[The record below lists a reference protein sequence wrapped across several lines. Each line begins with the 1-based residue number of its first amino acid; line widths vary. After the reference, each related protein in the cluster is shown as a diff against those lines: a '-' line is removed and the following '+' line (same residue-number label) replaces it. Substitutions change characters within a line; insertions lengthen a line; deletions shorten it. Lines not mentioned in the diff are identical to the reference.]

1 MIPPAVP
8 ETEEQVLYVGLAK
21 SGKLYESK
29 LDDDSRTMSKNAT
42 SFSVASGFVIF
53 TTTLHE
59 AVFAPIALL
68 PRLFEQTDATAPKD
82 IPPDWP
88 TRKVERGSRI
98 VVAVPSSM
106 SLVLQMPRGNLETI
120 NPRPL
125 VMEVVKQDLD
135 AYVFLSPFSALSP
148 THPSLDSGNYR
159 KAFFACRKHRI
170 DLNVIVDHDP
180 EAFAEKIPSFVEQI
194 PEVEHLNLFLALVG

>member
-1 MIPPAVP
+1 MIPPTVP
-8 ETEEQVLYVGLAK
+8 ETEEHILYIGLAK

-29 LDDDSRTMSKNAT
+29 LDDDTRTMSKNAT
-42 SFSVASGFVIF
+42 SFSIASGFVIF

-59 AVFAPIALL
+59 VVFAPVALL
-68 PRLFEQTDATAPKD
+68 PKLFEQTDAAAPKE

-135 AYVFLSPFSALSP
+135 AYVFLSPFCVIAISP
-148 THPSLDSGNYR
+148 LFGHSGNYR

-180 EAFAEKIPSFVEQI
+180 EAFVERIPSFVEQI

>member
-1 MIPPAVP
+1 MSNTDSRSLDTEKDIPLPVARFPEFCIHVHKVVIPSTVP
-8 ETEEQVLYVGLAK
+8 ETEEHLLYIGLAK

-29 LDDDSRTMSKNAT
+29 SDDESRTMSKNAT
-42 SFSVASGFVIF
+42 SFTVASGFIIF

-68 PRLFEQTDATAPKD
+68 PILFGRTDEAAPKE

-135 AYVFLSPFSALSP
+135 AYVFLSPVSAL
-148 THPSLDSGNYR
+148 
-159 KAFFACRKHRI
+159 
-170 DLNVIVDHDP
+170 
-180 EAFAEKIPSFVEQI
+180 
-194 PEVEHLNLFLALVG
+194 

>member
-1 MIPPAVP
+1 VIPPTVP
-8 ETEEQVLYVGLAK
+8 ETEEHVLYIGLAK

-29 LDDDSRTMSKNAT
+29 SDDESRTMSKNAT
-42 SFSVASGFVIF
+42 SFSIASGFVIF

-59 AVFAPIALL
+59 VVFAPIALL
-68 PRLFEQTDATAPKD
+68 PKLFEQTDVAAPKE
-82 IPPDWP
+82 IPPDWA

-135 AYVFLSPFSALSP
+135 AYVFLSPFSALL
-148 THPSLDSGNYR
+148 PS
-159 KAFFACRKHRI
+159 H
-170 DLNVIVDHDP
+170 
-180 EAFAEKIPSFVEQI
+180 
-194 PEVEHLNLFLALVG
+194 LFLDTVEITAKRFLLAANIVSTSMSSLTTIVRRSRREFQRLWNKFLKSNI

>member
-1 MIPPAVP
+1 M
-8 ETEEQVLYVGLAK
+8 
-21 SGKLYESK
+21 
-29 LDDDSRTMSKNAT
+29 MSKNAT
-42 SFSVASGFVIF
+42 SFSIASGFVIF

-59 AVFAPIALL
+59 VVFAPIALL
-68 PRLFEQTDATAPKD
+68 PKLFEKTDATAPKE

-148 THPSLDSGNYR
+148 SYLFSDTVEITAKRFLLAANTASTSMSSLTTILRRSWREFRPLWN
-159 KAFFACRKHRI
+159 KSLK
-170 DLNVIVDHDP
+170 LNI
-180 EAFAEKIPSFVEQI
+180 
-194 PEVEHLNLFLALVG
+194 